1 MKWLADFGDWVDQR
15 LPIYQAWDKHMGKYY
30 APKNFNLWYFF
41 GVFSLLVL
49 VNQLLTGI
57 WLVMSFNPS
66 AEGAFASV
74 EYIMRDVEW
83 GWLIRYL
90 HSTGASAFFVVVY
103 LHMFRGLMYG
113 SYKPPR
119 ELVWIFGMCI
129 YLVLMAEAFMGYV
142 LPWGQMSYWGAQVI
156 VSLFGAIPGIGDS
169 LVEWIRGDYLISG
182 ITLTRFFSLHVIAL
196 PLVLVLL
203 VVLHILAL
211 HEVGSNN
218 PDGIEIKKNKDENGI
233 PKDGIAFHPY
243 YSVHDLV
250 GIAVFLFIFAT
261 VVFFFPEMGGFFL
274 EYANFEEANPLKTP
288 PHIAPVWYF
297 TPFYAILRAVTMDIG
312 PLTAKFLGLVAMGAA
327 IAVLFVLP
335 WLDKSPVR
343 SIRYKGWLPKGL
355 LLLFAA
361 VFIILGYLGVK
372 SPTPDRNFLSQLAT
386 LFYFA
391 FFLTMPVW
399 TNPKSRKGIGSWV
412 VSIGF
417 GVLFLWMAFAN
428 FTFGNED
435 PEKNGFVNT
444 FVGISALLLAAF
456 FAALPWITSRDE
468 VYPEPERVTSPSGGK
483 TFGILFIGIV
493 VVALLTFIPI
503 KAVGAESSV
512 ELDHIKIDLQDK
524 PSLQRGAKYFVNY
537 CMGCHSANYSRW
549 ERVSTDL
556 DIPKELMMENLILG
570 NDKIGNLMEI
580 SMRPDDSKVWFGAAP
595 PDLTLVARS
604 RSPEWLY
611 TYLRSFYK
619 DDSRATGVNNLVFPS
634 VAMPHVLME
643 LQGLPECAPGP
654 KRDHGK
660 IVRDEL
666 GNPIMDANCG
676 SLKVGSVKGSMN
688 PEEFDQAMYD
698 LVNFMEYIAEPMAE
712 DRKRI
717 GFYVLAFIFVFF
729 IFAWLLNRE
738 YWKDIHH

>member
-41 GVFSLLVL
+41 GVFSLIVL

-57 WLVMSFNPS
+57 WLVMSYNPS

-74 EYIMRDVEW
+74 EYIMRDVDW

-156 VSLFGAIPGIGDS
+156 VSLFGAIPGIGES

-218 PDGIEIKKNKDENGI
+218 PDGIEIKKNKDEQGI
-233 PKDGIAFHPY
+233 PKDGIPFHPY

-274 EYANFEEANPLKTP
+274 EHANFEEANPLKTP

-297 TPFYAILRAVTMDIG
+297 TPFYAVLRAVTMDIG

-343 SIRYKGWLPKGL
+343 SIRYKGWLPKAL
-355 LLLFAA
+355 LLIFVA

-372 SPTPDRNFLSQLAT
+372 SPTPARNFLAQVGT

-399 TNPKSRKGIGSWV
+399 TNPKVRKGMGSWI
-412 VSIGF
+412 VSGVF
-417 GVLFLWMAFAN
+417 GVLFLWMAVENYTA
-428 FTFGNED
+428 
-435 PEKNGFVNT
+435 NT
-444 FVGISALLLAAF
+444 FVAVVTVLLALF
-456 FAALPWITSRDE
+456 FAALPWIASRDE

-483 TFGILFIGIV
+483 TFAILFMGLIV
-493 VVALLTFIPI
+493 VGLLTLIPI
-503 KAVGAESSV
+503 KAVGAESNI
-512 ELDHIKIDLQDK
+512 ELDHINTDLQDK

-537 CMGCHSANYSRW
+537 CMGCHSADYSRW
-549 ERVSTDL
+549 ERVGTDL
-556 DIPKELMMENLILG
+556 GIPTELMMQNLVLG
-570 NDKIGNLMEI
+570 NDKIGSLMQI
-580 SMRPDDSKVWFGAAP
+580 AMRPNESKEWFGATP

-611 TYLRSFYK
+611 TYLRSFYR
-619 DDSRATGVNNLVFPS
+619 DDSRATGVNNKVFPS
-634 VAMPHVLME
+634 VAMPHVLLE
-643 LQGLPECAPGP
+643 LQGLQECAAGP

-666 GNPIMDANCG
+666 GNPIMDADCG
-676 SLKVGSVKGSMN
+676 SLQVGKIKGSMS
-688 PEEFDQAMYD
+688 PEEFDRAMYD
-698 LVNFMEYIAEPMAE
+698 LVNFMEYIAEPMALE
-712 DRKRI
+712 RKRI
-717 GFYVLAFIFVFF
+717 GFYVLAFIVVFF
-729 IFAWLLNRE
+729 VFAWLLNRE
-738 YWKDIHH
+738 YWKDVQH